1 MRSIFSRQGGT
12 AFLREGPRALAR
24 CPRGVFVSE
33 FPRRPLLDIA
43 ACSEDRT
50 SVIPQAVEAHF
61 QPLDPGDEALSAF
74 RRRHGLDGKRVVLHV
89 GTCLP
94 YKNIGGLLEIFRSLP
109 EDVVLLKVGGT
120 FAPEEQQLIAR
131 HGLEP
136 RLAHRTQLSE
146 PDLVLAYNAADLLL
160 WPSRFEGFGLPI
172 LEAMACGTPVV
183 CSDGGAL
190 PEVAGEAARVHPVDD
205 LAGMA
210 ASCVAIL
217 ANPEEAA
224 ALRAAGLARAK
235 AYTWE
240 AAARA
245 YCNVYHA
252 VAAGR
257 AP

>member
-1 MRSIFSRQGGT
+1 M
-12 AFLREGPRALAR
+12 AR
-24 CPRGVFVSE
+24 CAHVVCVSE
-33 FPRRPLLDIA
+33 FTRRTLLDIA

-61 QPLDPGDEALSAF
+61 QPLDPGDDALGAF
-74 RRRHGLDGKRVVLHV
+74 RRRHGLEGKRVVLHV

-160 WPSRFEGFGLPI
+160 WPSRFEGFGLPV